1 MSDLWASSLE
11 EHPIVKKAIEEHPVG
26 KKVVE
31 ERLER
36 QGQSASLSGEA
47 FVTLPSIRR
56 RTSYGPQHRSQS
68 RALGSDAR
76 GKKPSP

>member
-36 QGQSASLSGEA
+36 QGQRR
-47 FVTLPSIRR
+47 SIRHPSFDKEKDKLR
-56 RTSYGPQHRSQS
+56 SPAPITITSTRE
-68 RALGSDAR
+68 
-76 GKKPSP
+76 